1 MKESWRLYALP
12 ILKEKNYRWSKSWT
26 SIDDIG
32 RLYDG
37 REFTYNDYLKTEQAY
52 VNLLISLFR
61 YLHAQKIKIIQ
72 LEVYEDLPPNT
83 IYDKDG
89 KLNEWYNKVKNNMSL
104 SLDNLQYI
112 VPLILREN
120 MWGTFYHKRTR
131 TYIHFGYDYYVYVNS
146 PMFYFCN
153 DNNAYFNIDLERLV
167 SSNGLFIEYNT
178 IRITQKLHGREY
190 NEVLLHDLPDR
201 CAGHA

>member
-12 ILKEKNYRWSKSWT
+12 ILKEKNYRCSKSWT

-37 REFTYNDYLKTEQAY
+37 RKFTYNDYLKTEQAY

-120 MWGTFYHKRTR
+120 MWGTIYHKRTR

-190 NEVLLHDLPDR
+190 NEVLLHDLSDR
-201 CAGHA
+201 CIGHA

>member
-120 MWGTFYHKRTR
+120 MWGTIYHKRTR

-190 NEVLLHDLPDR
+190 NEVLLHDLSDR
-201 CAGHA
+201 CIGHA